1 MGSGASKTQHSY
13 ISTPNKV
20 AVDNHYQNNNP
31 PAVIFHSNAPPP
43 IVPTLSKQAS
53 QFIIQ
58 HQEAQFSH
66 DDPSKPAPILLD
78 KNFQPI
84 KVYQDNT

>member
-1 MGSGASKTQHSY
+1 MGSGASKTQHSH
-13 ISTPNKV
+13 ILTPSEV
-20 AVDNHYQNNNP
+20 VVDNHFQNNNP
-31 PAVIFHSNAPPP
+31 PAVIVYINNPPP

-66 DDPSKPAPILLD
+66 DDPTKPAPILLD
-78 KNFQPI
+78 KNFQPVKI
-84 KVYQDNT
+84 YQANT